1 MKILLLAPA
10 APPYGGMAL
19 QAAQLD
25 QRLRQDGNSVDFFA
39 SNFPLPLNLPVV
51 RTLLRLLL
59 IWPKLWFRVGRVEC
73 VHVFACSWWYFL
85 AAVTPA
91 VVVGRL
97 RRRRVVVNYR
107 GGEAAAFLQRWGWFA
122 GPVLRLAH
130 QVTAPS
136 QFLAG
141 VLGPAVG
148 VPVSIVPNLID
159 RERFVFRQRP
169 RFAPRLVVTRH
180 LEPIYG
186 QETVLRAF
194 RRVLARHPEATL
206 EIAGGGSEA
215 AKLRA
220 LVDEWK
226 LTGVTF
232 LGPVQQAALP
242 AVYDRN
248 DIYINAS
255 TVDNFP
261 GALVEASSAGLVVVS
276 TNAGGIP
283 HLYEDG
289 VSAALAPVGDDAAL
303 AAAVLRV
310 VDSPEWGQ
318 RLVAGAQDLLG
329 RSEWPSVRQE
339 LYRTYGV
346 PAAPQ
351 MATRLL

>member
-39 SNFPLPLNLPVV
+39 SNFPLLLNVPFI
-51 RTLLRLLL
+51 RTLLRLFL
-59 IWPKLWFRVGRVEC
+59 IWPKLWVRAGRADC
-73 VHVFACSWWYFL
+73 VHIFACSWWYFW

-91 VVVGRL
+91 VIVGRL

-107 GGEAAAFLQRWGWFA
+107 GGEAAAFLERWGWLA
-122 GPVLRLAH
+122 GPVLRLAD

-141 VLGPAVG
+141 VIGSRVH
-148 VPVSIVPNLID
+148 VPVTIVPNLID
-159 RERFVFRQRP
+159 RERFVFRQRD

-186 QETVLRAF
+186 LETVLLAY

-206 EIAGGGSEA
+206 EIAGAGSEA
-215 AKLRA
+215 SRLRT
-220 LVDEWK
+220 LVTEWK

-232 LGPVQQAALP
+232 LGPVPQAALP
-242 AVYDRN
+242 PVYDRN

-261 GALVEASSAGLVVVS
+261 GALVEASSAGLAVVS

-289 VSAALAPVGDDAAL
+289 VSAALVPVGDDEAL
-303 AAAVLRV
+303 ANAVLRV
-310 VDSPEWGQ
+310 TGSAEFGK
-318 RLVAGAQDLLG
+318 RLVEGAQELLG
-329 RSEWPSVRQE
+329 RSEWSSVRQE
-339 LYRTYGV
+339 LYRTYGAS
-346 PAAPQ
+346 AAPQ